1 MSTAL
6 DTSVSPP
13 PAAVSTIALL
23 DHFARLDDPRQ
34 SAKVV
39 FPLPEIMLLV
49 LAATIAGCD
58 DHVEVCEWGR
68 ERLDFLRRYLRFRDD
83 IPSHD
88 TLTDVV
94 NALDPELFK
103 SCFMDW
109 VACLRASDPTVLQA
123 CEFEVI
129 AVDGKT
135 SRRTHDK
142 AKGRKPLHLVSA
154 WASRQRLV
162 LGQQATEEKSNEI
175 TAIPLLL
182 ERLFL
187 KGAIVTIDAM
197 GCQTAIAEKI
207 IEKGGDYCLALKGN
221 RPALQDEVERL
232 FVDPKAAG
240 VATET
245 IETVDKDHGRLE
257 IRTHTVCH
265 DIDWLF
271 SDRRHP
277 GELKFP
283 GLAMIGMVE
292 SQTERNGQV
301 EPARRYYLCSRK
313 LSAKTFAE
321 VVRAHWG
328 VENRLHW
335 TLDVIFDE
343 DQCRLRTGH
352 GPENMAIV
360 RHMALNMLQ
369 APKSKTSLKVRRKK
383 AGWNADYLGKIL
395 RGAG

>member
-1 MSTAL
+1 MSAAAATPATTTSATA
-6 DTSVSPP
+6 PK
-13 PAAVSTIALL
+13 IALL
-23 DHFARLDDPRQ
+23 DHFARLEDPRQ

-49 LAATIAGCD
+49 LSATIAGCD
-58 DHVEVCEWGR
+58 DLVEVCEWGR
-68 ERLDFLRRYLRFRDD
+68 ERLDFLRRYLLYRDE

-94 NALDPELFK
+94 NKLDPEVFK

-109 VACLRASDPTVLQA
+109 VACLRDSDPDI
-123 CEFEVI
+123 I
-129 AVDGKT
+129 AIDGKT

-142 AKGRKPLHLVSA
+142 AKDRNPLHLVSA

-182 ERLFL
+182 ERLHL

-221 RPALQDEVERL
+221 RPLLQDEVERL
-232 FVDPKAAG
+232 FADPVEAG
-240 VATET
+240 VITQTVET
-245 IETVDKDHGRLE
+245 ADKDHGRLE

-271 SDRRHP
+271 SDRRYP
-277 GELKFP
+277 GEIKFP

-292 SQTERNGQV
+292 SSFERNG
-301 EPARRYYLCSRK
+301 EIETARRYYLCSKK
-313 LSAKTFAE
+313 LSAKTFAD

-328 VENRLHW
+328 IENRLHW

-369 APKSKTSLKVRRKK
+369 APTSKTSLKVRRKK
-383 AGWNADYLGKIL
+383 AGWNTTYLGDIL

>member
-1 MSTAL
+1 MSAAAATPATTTSATA
-6 DTSVSPP
+6 PK
-13 PAAVSTIALL
+13 IALL
-23 DHFARLDDPRQ
+23 DHFARLEDPRQ

-49 LAATIAGCD
+49 LSATIAGCD
-58 DHVEVCEWGR
+58 DLVEVCEWGR
-68 ERLDFLRRYLRFRDD
+68 ERLDFLRRYLLYRDE

-94 NALDPELFK
+94 NKLDPEVFK

-109 VACLRASDPTVLQA
+109 VACLRDSDPDI
-123 CEFEVI
+123 I
-129 AVDGKT
+129 AIDGKT

-142 AKGRKPLHLVSA
+142 AKDRNPLHLVSA

-182 ERLFL
+182 ERLHL

-221 RPALQDEVERL
+221 RPLLQDEVERL
-232 FVDPKAAG
+232 FADPVEAG
-240 VATET
+240 VITQTVET
-245 IETVDKDHGRLE
+245 ADKDHGRLE

-271 SDRRHP
+271 SDRRYP
-277 GELKFP
+277 GEIKFP

-292 SQTERNGQV
+292 SSFERNG
-301 EPARRYYLCSRK
+301 EIETARRYYLCSKK
-313 LSAKTFAE
+313 LSAKTFAD

-328 VENRLHW
+328 IENRLHW

-352 GPENMAIV
+352 GPENMSIV

-369 APKSKTSLKVRRKK
+369 APTSKTSLKVRRKK
-383 AGWNADYLGKIL
+383 AGWNTTYLGDIL

>member
-1 MSTAL
+1 M
-6 DTSVSPP
+6 
-13 PAAVSTIALL
+13 PAATTTAATTPTPPSTIALL

-49 LAATIAGCD
+49 LSATIAGCD
-58 DHVEVCEWGR
+58 DLVEVCAWGR
-68 ERLDFLRRYLRFRDD
+68 ERLDFLRRYLLFRDE

-88 TLTDVV
+88 TLNDVV
-94 NALDPELFK
+94 NALDPEVFK

-109 VACLRASDPTVLQA
+109 VACLRASDATVA
-123 CEFEVI
+123 EAGEPEVI
-129 AVDGKT
+129 AIDGKT
-135 SRRTHDK
+135 SRRTHDR
-142 AKGRKPLHLVSA
+142 AKDRKPLHLVSA

-182 ERLFL
+182 ERLHL

-207 IEKGGDYCLALKGN
+207 IEKGGDYCLALKDN
-221 RPALQDEVERL
+221 RPLLQAEVEK
-232 FVDPKAAG
+232 FFEDPKAAG
-240 VATET
+240 VATASVET
-245 IETVDKDHGRLE
+245 IDKDHGRLE

-271 SDRRHP
+271 SDRRYP
-277 GELKFP
+277 GEIKFP

-292 SQTERNGQV
+292 SHVERNGKIEQ
-301 EPARRYYLCSRK
+301 ARRYYLCSTK
-313 LSAKTFAE
+313 LSPETFAT
-321 VVRAHWG
+321 VVRSHWG
-328 VENRLHW
+328 IENQLHW

-383 AGWNADYLGKIL
+383 AGWNSTYLGDIM